1 MQTFMLPIKFCSFNH
16 LLQFPFQHCCHP
28 FVVISASRFFSPHLF
43 HPDFF
48 LFMFSITYF
57 LFSRFSFFH
66 VHIFFPFFPSSPIFY
81 LCIFLPVFFLSK
93 VSIFSFSLFSPSQS
107 CIFPFPACFSFPF
120 HLHLFLVIF
129 FPSSLHPSFSQTL
142 LPTAP
147 VFPIFSPHIKTKNDF
162 SFRIWILS
170 I

>member
-93 VSIFSFSLFSPSQS
+93 FPSFRPLCSHRPNLASFHSPPAFLFLFISISFSLSSFHLLSIHLSPKPSSRRLPFSP
-107 CIFPFPACFSFPF
+107 
-120 HLHLFLVIF
+120 F
-129 FPSSLHPSFSQTL
+129 FPLT
-142 LPTAP
+142 
-147 VFPIFSPHIKTKNDF
+147 
-162 SFRIWILS
+162 
-170 I
+170 